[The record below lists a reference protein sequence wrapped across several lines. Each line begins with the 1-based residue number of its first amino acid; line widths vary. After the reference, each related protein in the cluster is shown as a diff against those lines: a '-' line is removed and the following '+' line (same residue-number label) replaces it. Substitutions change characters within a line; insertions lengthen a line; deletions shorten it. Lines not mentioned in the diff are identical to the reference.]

1 MSRSFKEWRES
12 MIKEYPICRKCGES
26 TTSMNSELIILGT
39 ENIPKVMLPKW
50 YSEHKN
56 CPQNKKRWTKNKED

>member
-12 MIKEYPICRKCGES
+12 MIKEHSTCRKCGKKTTNKHES
-26 TTSMNSELIILGT
+26 MIILGT

-50 YSEHKN
+50 YTEHKK
-56 CPQNKKRWTKNKED
+56 CS